1 MTERAGICEVII
13 PKHREGPTGSVDLYW
28 KPDIV
33 TFTKPR
39 TNKRFADEAIK
50 RKRRPKRQQ
59 IRLADGS
66 LHPVEIARNRARIAE
81 MEAAVRAGKIRP
93 VYLDS
98 AGRRVR

>member
-1 MTERAGICEVII
+1 MNTGENIM
-13 PKHREGPTGSVDLYW
+13 PT
-28 KPDIV
+28 KI
-33 TFTKPR
+33 
-39 TNKRFADEAIK
+39 NKRFADEAIK
-50 RKRRPKRQQ
+50 PKRRPKRQQ

-66 LHPVEIARNRARIAE
+66 LHPVEIAHNRARIAE